1 MIYIYYGSDYGQVI
15 NAVKLETDKINQ
27 AVNIIKYNGLNNYV
41 QEVVEEASSFSLF
54 DEKKIILFE
63 YCYFLSTKKIKSL
76 ISEEKQNYKSL
87 INYAKN
93 NEGYDLICVV
103 PGELDTKKEIVNVLK
118 ENGALIYQIKPFTK
132 EEYIKYAQDIA
143 KKRNKTISVDA
154 IEEIY
159 KRTLIKVDYKE
170 NTDFFHFKNELDKLL
185 TFNNNIT
192 LKNVQTLVYKPL
204 EDDIFQTVS
213 SLLNK
218 NINQAI
224 NSYYQLRQSSYE
236 PLNLLPI
243 FVSQFILL
251 AQVRFNMDQRKSD
264 NQIMDELKLSKGRLY
279 YTKISSSTLSYLTF
293 IKIINELGEIEK
305 GIKLYQD
312 DGDTSLMHF
321 MVTFSNKFKN

>member
-143 KKRNKTISVDA
+143 KKRNKTI
-154 IEEIY
+154 
-159 KRTLIKVDYKE
+159 
-170 NTDFFHFKNELDKLL
+170 H
-185 TFNNNIT
+185 
-192 LKNVQTLVYKPL
+192 
-204 EDDIFQTVS
+204 
-213 SLLNK
+213 
-218 NINQAI
+218 
-224 NSYYQLRQSSYE
+224 
-236 PLNLLPI
+236 
-243 FVSQFILL
+243 
-251 AQVRFNMDQRKSD
+251 
-264 NQIMDELKLSKGRLY
+264 
-279 YTKISSSTLSYLTF
+279 
-293 IKIINELGEIEK
+293 
-305 GIKLYQD
+305 
-312 DGDTSLMHF
+312 
-321 MVTFSNKFKN
+321 